1 MLRFPKFYAVLLER
15 LLHSPTAKEET
26 MHELKH
32 ILVVSRMTKY
42 CKNAVHYGISLSKK
56 CGATLYVLH
65 VMENPFKC
73 CDGWNLS
80 VPALTL
86 AKEYEKLLHK
96 TKKDLD
102 AVINTEKM
110 NGIKFGDSRLNV
122 VLTQP
127 RSSAR
132 AAPAPARNS
141 IVAANIHLIAIS
153 DLHDPPRPR
162 HRFGGASTISALAS
176 YTGSNVHTSDQ
187 GSRCEPA

>member
-1 MLRFPKFYAVLLER
+1 MLRSPQFYAVLLER
-15 LLHSPTAKEET
+15 LLHSPTPKEET

-86 AKEYEKLLHK
+86 ANEYEKLLHK

-110 NGIKFGDSRLNV
+110 NGIKIIEMIRTGDPSEVIMQVTEEKDIDLIIMSAHEEGRLEQFLFGNSNDKIIRRMPCS
-122 VLTQP
+122 VLL
-127 RSSAR
+127 
-132 AAPAPARNS
+132 
-141 IVAANIHLIAIS
+141 VKK
-153 DLHDPPRPR
+153 
-162 HRFGGASTISALAS
+162 
-176 YTGSNVHTSDQ
+176 
-187 GSRCEPA
+187 EPAVFGAVY